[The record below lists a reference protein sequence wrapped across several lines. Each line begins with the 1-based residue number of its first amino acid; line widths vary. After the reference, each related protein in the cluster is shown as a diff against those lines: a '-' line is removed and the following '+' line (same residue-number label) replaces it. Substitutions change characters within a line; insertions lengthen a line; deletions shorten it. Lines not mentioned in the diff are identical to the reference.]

1 MRLADLPDE
10 LLLCCVDGSLRIC
23 VKLAS
28 TSFDLRMRLVMVART
43 GFRLVCVNP
52 HEALLWA
59 LYQPFWIGELI
70 LTTDVWPFEKEASL
84 TELKDNCFKLHMILV
99 NPEHADKVK
108 VLYRKDWL
116 EGLLVS
122 MRDNGCFRIAAR
134 PIIKKVRPTQLQ
146 LTEMKWLKN
155 K

>member
-1 MRLADLPDE
+1 M
-10 LLLCCVDGSLRIC
+10 
-23 VKLAS
+23 
-28 TSFDLRMRLVMVART
+28 
-43 GFRLVCVNP
+43 
-52 HEALLWA
+52 
-59 LYQPFWIGELI
+59 
-70 LTTDVWPFEKEASL
+70 
-84 TELKDNCFKLHMILV
+84 
-99 NPEHADKVK
+99 K